1 MTLPDMAV
9 ERRAMQLAVTHA
21 RAAQP
26 MMVGMDKKNPAKEL
40 EVSVMSLA
48 DLRREFCA
56 RLLSSGSLPVLMH
69 MINRGGLLPP
79 TDERQRALA
88 AILQVWDGDAQP
100 PQPLPQALMSVP
112 AFEMGFL
119 SIQIRHVFPA
129 ADLSRLN
136 ERQLRGAFDGL
147 ILRTGLLPIAPG
159 HQDRISAVSLSLML
173 ESAQGDLVGA
183 PGQRLG
189 MASPRAHNAKGGAG
203 TPRSPRGTKLD
214 RKDNLAMPLPVD
226 GAFDDFAAAPLRSGQ
241 MEIEL
246 WKSPMD
252 AERSWGIVLCFPAD
266 VAEQGLVVSELDPDG
281 LIVWKGFPLEPGDV
295 VHAIDG
301 TPLTLL
307 AQANDRLT
315 GSYAKLVISKAK
327 PLPRGW
333 VKKIDKE
340 NGNRPYFIHGQSL
353 VATYSHPAGRVAQW
367 QKENANSPDAD
378 PNPPDD
384 FIASP
389 NGKGVPALAIEK
401 ASPSTPLAN
410 VLAELP
416 AVILTEPFHEDFLR
430 LNLRHALPM
439 ANVYM
444 SRPEQLRGAFD
455 QLLVRAGLLP
465 TATANQ
471 EAVKSFLAEQ
481 DLSVPEPPPLSARV
495 MEKLI
500 PPRLQQHTIKISKLR
515 KESTWGMTLTRPADG
530 GPGVVVSELDPLG
543 LAMKSNALAA
553 GDRIDAIDGIEITS
567 RAEACDA
574 LREVTQGAVVFT
586 ITRCRGL
593 PDGWVQRK
601 HKESGR
607 SYYVYKKARIATF
620 AHPWGRAAHFEVES
634 QLGGGMQDLDGRPD
648 AGGGTYDDE
657 EADWMQAVR
666 PPPATEMKINKV
678 SEEEEPVAAAE
689 EVAAEVDEGVDE
701 VVKATNWKKMRQAQ
715 LREADHMKGDEDED
729 SESAW
734 KDRDRPPKRLSSVE
748 DRRASLRKSN
758 TQVIT
763 C

>member
-1 MTLPDMAV
+1 
-9 ERRAMQLAVTHA
+9 
-21 RAAQP
+21 
-26 MMVGMDKKNPAKEL
+26 
-40 EVSVMSLA
+40 
-48 DLRREFCA
+48 
-56 RLLSSGSLPVLMH
+56 
-69 MINRGGLLPP
+69 
-79 TDERQRALA
+79 
-88 AILQVWDGDAQP
+88 
-100 PQPLPQALMSVP
+100 
-112 AFEMGFL
+112 
-119 SIQIRHVFPA
+119 
-129 ADLSRLN
+129 
-136 ERQLRGAFDGL
+136 
-147 ILRTGLLPIAPG
+147 
-159 HQDRISAVSLSLML
+159 
-173 ESAQGDLVGA
+173 
-183 PGQRLG
+183 
-189 MASPRAHNAKGGAG
+189 
-203 TPRSPRGTKLD
+203 
-214 RKDNLAMPLPVD
+214 
-226 GAFDDFAAAPLRSGQ
+226 